1 MSPTGGIVA
10 ITGYFHQPSH
20 VISIDRL
27 HHELAHGARTLVKM
41 QIALRTP
48 YPQAGKTRKNQD
60 L

>member
-1 MSPTGGIVA
+1 MVA
-10 ITGYFHQPSH
+10 ITGYFHQPLH
-20 VISIDRL
+20 VVSIDRV
-27 HHELAHGARTLVKM
+27 HHEFAHAERTLVKA

>member
-1 MSPTGGIVA
+1 MSPTEGIAA

-20 VISIDRL
+20 VVSIDRL
-27 HHELAHGARTLVKM
+27 HHELAHAERTLVKT